1 MTFRVLFTIVAYY
14 NLDINQI
21 DVKTTFFYNLIDLLV
36 YMHIYIRSEDASKKK
51 IICKLLNA
59 LYDLKQI
66 PRLGTKS
73 YPNSYSKNS
82 TSNTSM

>member
-1 MTFRVLFTIVAYY
+1 MVFRVTFTIVAYY

-36 YMHIYIRSEDASKKK
+36 YMHIYTRSEDASIKK

-66 PRLGTKS
+66 PRLGTKN
-73 YPNSYSKNS
+73 YPNSYSKSSNS
-82 TSNTSM
+82 STLM